1 MIVNILKP
9 FHKWKPGDTPD
20 IDGTLLRDLVEQG
33 IAVIHGDQ
41 TRRDYIP
48 KPPEEK
54 QPITV
59 VNNYYLSEAD
69 ADGEEE

>member
-1 MIVNILKP
+1 MIVEILKP

-20 IDGTLLRDLVEQG
+20 IDGILLHDLIKQG
-33 IAVIHGDQ
+33 VAVVHGDQ

-59 VNNYYLSEAD
+59 NNYYLSEAHES
-69 ADGEEE
+69 EEE